1 VYKEGTMI
9 DLAPPFLEGAAATP
23 PTGLGEAPVVVGV
36 EAVGETPAAESRSQT
51 PQKTSAQFPAV
62 NYDSTSFSF

>member
-1 VYKEGTMI
+1 MI

-36 EAVGETPAAESRSQT
+36 EAVGEIPAAEQEELLKVRLQ
-51 PQKTSAQFPAV
+51 
-62 NYDSTSFSF
+62 SFGTA

>member
-1 VYKEGTMI
+1 MI

-36 EAVGETPAAESRSQT
+36 EAVGEIPAAGSGSQT
-51 PQKTSAQFPAV
+51 PQKTSVQSPAV
-62 NYDSTSFSF
+62 NYDSRSFSF

>member
-1 VYKEGTMI
+1 M
-9 DLAPPFLEGAAATP
+9 
-23 PTGLGEAPVVVGV
+23 VVGV